1 MIFRRYNRKQE
12 MGSARCGERYW
23 GAELNEQVEDV
34 IQKTGISGVRNRRIS
49 ALSKGYK
56 QRVGIAQAL
65 LGNPKV
71 IILDEPTVGLDP
83 IQIIEIR
90 DLITEPGKT
99 HTVIFSSHILS
110 EVQTI
115 CDQILMIAKG
125 KLVAFDEP
133 ANLEKQLL
141 APNEIVLT
149 TDAEEKELRK
159 ILSGVRYISALEVG
173 SADEGLTVAHI
184 KTDHSNIYE
193 LSRDVFYAFKSS
205 DQAILEMTLK
215 KGNLEDV
222 FIELTEAA
230 SGESKEE
237 EGNMYS
243 YSYSTSFDGEGAIT
257 SAIDYVVTE
266 DLPQLYVLEGHGESE
281 MPSTLSDQIEKENY
295 EIVKLSLLT
304 VDEIPEEAD
313 CVVIYAPSSDI
324 SEKEAEML
332 RDYVRDGGKLLVAA
346 GPVED
351 DSLTNLYS
359 LLSYYDVDATEGIVV
374 EGDRSHYAFN
384 MPHVLMADMTSHAVT
399 DSLMEENY
407 YPILPIAQGLTVGY
421 TSRGTVTSLLTTSD
435 ASFSKVAG
443 YALTT
448 YEKEDGDIDGPF
460 AVAVAIEDNSG
471 GEIVWFTSSY
481 FLEDMYNAYSSGSN
495 VDMAMNALSFL
506 VGERE
511 AIAIRSKSLNYNYL
525 TISGSTS
532 SLLKTLMIGVF
543 PLSYL
548 AIGILVIL
556 RKRKVQNEKE

>member
-1 MIFRRYNRKQE
+1 MKNRNSKRAAQNQLAFKGGSYSLVITVIVLALLIVVNIFV
-12 MGSARCGERYW
+12 SAMPTNLTKYDISSTKLYSITSNTKVVVNALEQDVTIYW
-23 GAELNEQVEDV
+23 VVQSGKEDDV
-34 IQKTGISGVRNRRIS
+34 IEN
-49 ALSKGYK
+49 
-56 QRVGIAQAL
+56 L
-65 LGNPKV
+65 LGKYESLSDHIEVVKKNPDV
-71 IILDEPTVGLDP
+71 FPTFTEQYTKESVP
-83 IQIIEIR
+83 NNS
-90 DLITEPGKT
+90 LIVE
-99 HTVIFSSHILS
+99 
-110 EVQTI
+110 
-115 CDQILMIAKG
+115 
-125 KLVAFDEP
+125 
-133 ANLEKQLL
+133 
-141 APNEIVLT
+141 
-149 TDAEEKELRK
+149 
-159 ILSGVRYISALEVG
+159 SGDRYRYISYN
-173 SADEGLTVAHI
+173 D
-184 KTDHSNIYE
+184 IYI
-193 LSRDVFYAFKSS
+193 S
-205 DQAILEMTLK
+205 
-215 KGNLEDV
+215 
-222 FIELTEAA
+222 EA
-230 SGESKEE
+230 S
-237 EGNMYS
+237 MYS

-281 MPSTLSDQIEKENY
+281 IPSTLSDQIEKENY

-313 CVVIYAPSSDI
+313 CVVIYSPSSDI

-332 RDYVRDGGKLLVAA
+332 QDYVRNGGKLLVAA

-359 LLSYYDVDATEGIVV
+359 LLSYYDVDANEGIVV

-407 YPILPIAQGLTVGY
+407 YPILPIAQGLTVGS

-448 YEKEDGDIDGPF
+448 YEKEEGDIDGPF

-543 PLSYL
+543 PLTYL